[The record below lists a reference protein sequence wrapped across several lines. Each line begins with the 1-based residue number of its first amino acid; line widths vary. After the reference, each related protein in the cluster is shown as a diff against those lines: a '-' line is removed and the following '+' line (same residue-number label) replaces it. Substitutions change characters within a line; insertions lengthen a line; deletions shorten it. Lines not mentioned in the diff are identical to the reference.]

1 MTTRSAHGIA
11 SHDVEWEFAALD
23 SSEQPK
29 LAKGEVHLW
38 AMNLAQLMEGENSN
52 KLGEQE
58 ETYLSWLSARE
69 SKKYARLSVHQKSY
83 YLHGRIILRKLLGIY
98 LGRNARDIR
107 LAFGEFGKPALVD
120 FCSGPWFN
128 YSDTQDMVVYAFGGS
143 GELGIDIEN
152 LSRKPDYQRILQR
165 KFSLAEAEEI
175 ASLPDDIPSQI
186 ISQRFLAAWTRKES
200 YGKAIGVGVNYK
212 MNEVEVATDLGI
224 ANLAFEADTNNWYLT
239 QLLFEEYVV
248 SLTSSSSEKLRCFR
262 LKNQFE

>member
-1 MTTRSAHGIA
+1 
-11 SHDVEWEFAALD
+11 
-23 SSEQPK
+23 
-29 LAKGEVHLW
+29 
-38 AMNLAQLMEGENSN
+38 MNLAQLMEGENSN

-69 SKKYARLSVHQKSY
+69 SKKYACLPVYQKSH
-83 YLHGRIILRKLLGIY
+83 YLHGRIVLRKLLGSY
-98 LGRNARDIR
+98 LGRNAHDIR
-107 LAFGEFGKPALVD
+107 LAFGEFGKPALMD
-120 FCSGPWFN
+120 CCSGPWFN

-143 GELGIDIEN
+143 GELGIDIEH

-165 KFSLAEAEEI
+165 KFSLAEAKEI
-175 ASLPDDIPSQI
+175 GSLPDDIPSQI

-239 QLLFEEYVV
+239 QLLFDEYVV

-262 LKNQFE
+262 LKINSNRALGKALIGQANH